1 MLYNDDRTGKT
12 YLLNLIDTP
21 GHVDFSYE
29 VIRSLASCQGALL
42 LVDSSQS
49 VQAQTLANHGNAKA
63 LGLAL
68 IPVVT
73 KIDLPS
79 AQPEETALNMSTT
92 FDFDPDDCIM
102 TSAREKI
109 GIGEWRSSSVAILS
123 SMLCLMKLS
132 WARRNIASHCGQAP
146 ATHRRLQSGRAQPQ
160 GAHRRQLVSSYNHH

>member
-1 MLYNDDRTGKT
+1 LADAILQSTGNIDENERKRGQVLDSLQVERERGITVKAQTASMLYTDKRTNKT

-49 VQAQTLANHGNAKA
+49 VQAQTLANHANAKS
-63 LGLAL
+63 LGLSI

-73 KIDLPS
+73 KIDLPN
-79 AQPEETALNMSTT
+79 AQPEETALNMGTT
-92 FDFDPDDCIM
+92 FDLDPDDCIM

-109 GIGEWRSSSVAILS
+109 GIGITP
-123 SMLCLMKLS
+123 M
-132 WARRNIASHCGQAP
+132 
-146 ATHRRLQSGRAQPQ
+146 
-160 GAHRRQLVSSYNHH
+160 